1 LKLQRRGV
9 WRKSSVEYSFNKNKT
24 FFYNKPARR
33 SGFAVIVKIPFI
45 SIFPISYSPSFLSIL
60 PQSSN
65 IIMNYWLVKSE
76 PEKYSWEKFNKDGRT
91 FWDGVRNYAARN
103 NMRAMKE
110 GDLVFFYH
118 SNEGKEIV
126 GIAKVVK
133 EAYQDPT
140 TDDTNWVVVEL
151 SPVEPLRNPVT
162 LAQVKAEPFL
172 KDLELVRLGR
182 LSVSAVKPAEF
193 DKILEMSR

>member
-1 LKLQRRGV
+1 MQH
-9 WRKSSVEYSFNKNKT
+9 
-24 FFYNKPARR
+24 
-33 SGFAVIVKIPFI
+33 
-45 SIFPISYSPSFLSIL
+45 
-60 PQSSN
+60 
-65 IIMNYWLVKSE
+65 WLVKSE
-76 PEKYSWEKFNKDGRT
+76 PFKYSWEKFNKDGRT
-91 FWDGVRNYAARN
+91 FWDGVRNFAARN

-140 TDDTNWVVVEL
+140 TEDTNWVVVEL
-151 SPVEPLRNPVT
+151 SPVEALKNPVT
-162 LAQVKAEPFL
+162 LAQVKAEPTL

-193 DKILEMSR
+193 DKIMAMSR